1 GELLTIRLRP
11 GNAGANTAADHLEVL
26 AEAIAQIPAAH
37 RRDLLIRGD
46 SAAGTHAVLDWLTG
60 QNTRRRRVQYSIGWS
75 IGEPERTAITALPA
89 SAWTPAIDA
98 DGGIRDGAEVA
109 ELTGLLALEGW
120 PAGMRVIVRRE
131 TPTSRRPVVAVRIA

>member
-1 GELLTIRLRP
+1 MPVHDRGRVLVDLAVLS
-11 GNAGANTAADHLEVL
+11 ANGG
-26 AEAIAQIPAAH
+26 EAIADVDVLRHQ
-37 RRDLLIRGD
+37 REVFG
-46 SAAGTHAVLDWLTG
+46 AVASDTTVWRALDEIG
-60 QNTRRRRVQYSIGWS
+60 ARVQYSIGWS

-98 DGGIRDGAEVA
+98 DGDVRDGAQVA
-109 ELTGLLALEGW
+109 ELPGLLALEGW